1 MINHYIRFT
10 ERLSIFLGMIA
21 AVLLVV
27 AVVIVCQ
34 MVFLR
39 FVLDES
45 TSWQTEF
52 VSYTLIASTFLG
64 SPYVLLKRG
73 HVFVE
78 LVPMM
83 LAERARFFLALFA
96 YSISALFC
104 FALAY
109 LSFEFWHEAWVED
122 WNSDT
127 MWEPKLWK
135 AYLSMP
141 VGFIAISMQY
151 VVDILCLLNGRD
163 MPFGLDQVRPDE
175 LE

>member
-1 MINHYIRFT
+1 MINLYVRFT
-10 ERLSIFLGMIA
+10 ERLSVFLGIIA
-21 AVLLVV
+21 AILLVV

-52 VSYTLIASTFLG
+52 VSYTLIASTFVG

-83 LAERARFFLALFA
+83 LAQKARFYLALFA

-104 FALAY
+104 FVLAY
-109 LSFEFWHEAWVED
+109 LSFEFWYEAWVKD
-122 WNSDT
+122 WSSDT

-141 VGFIAISMQY
+141 VGFFAISLQY
-151 VVDILCLLNGRD
+151 IADILCLVSGRD
-163 MPFGLDQVRPDE
+163 QPFGLDKVNSSE

>member
-83 LAERARFFLALFA
+83 LADRARFFLALFA
-96 YSISALFC
+96 YSSSALFC

-109 LSFEFWHEAWVED
+109 LCFEVWHEVWVDD

-151 VVDILCLLNGRD
+151 VADILCLLNGRD